1 MSGETDDSQKTEE
14 PTGKKLSDA
23 LEKGDVLQSTDIVAW
38 AMLAVATLLAAVWLG
53 GAARDLGKSM
63 TVYLSGAGTVTFD
76 NETMSGLA
84 WRVGGEL
91 GAFLALPFAAM
102 LVVAIGAHLLQ
113 RPFVFNPEKVA
124 PHFEKLNPV
133 NGLNRL
139 FGRQALIQFAKGLLK
154 IGFVSLAA
162 FWVIWPERARL
173 PTLIDLPLNASL
185 NLVYDLL
192 LTVLM
197 ITLIVYGVI
206 AVFDFAYQYWERM
219 QRLMMSHQE
228 IKDEFKQSEGDP
240 HVKGRLR
247 QIRHEKARQR
257 MMSAVPAAS
266 VVVTNPT
273 HYAVAIKY
281 ENGMGAPIV
290 VAKGVELIALKI
302 REIATANNVPIVEN
316 PPLARALYATVDID
330 EAVRPEH
337 YKAVAQVIGYVMRLK
352 GKLKAA
358 RSERPAG
365 P

>member
-1 MSGETDDSQKTEE
+1 MAGESDDSQKTEE

-38 AMLAVATLLAAVWLG
+38 AMLATATLLATVWLA
-53 GAARDLGKSM
+53 GAAKSLAVSM
-63 TVYLSGAGTVTFD
+63 TAYLSGAGKVTFD
-76 NETMSGLA
+76 NDTMSGLA

-91 GAFLALPFAAM
+91 GAFLALPFVA
-102 LVVAIGAHLLQ
+102 LVAVAIGAHLLQ
-113 RPFVFNPEKVA
+113 RPFVFNPEKAA
-124 PHFEKLNPV
+124 PHFEKLNPL
-133 NGLNRL
+133 NGFNRL
-139 FGRQALIQFAKGLLK
+139 FGRQALIQFLKGLLK

-162 FWVIWPERARL
+162 VWAIWPERGRL
-173 PTLIDLPLNASL
+173 TALIDLPLMASL
-185 NLVYDLL
+185 SVVHDLL

-206 AVFDFAYQYWERM
+206 AVFDYAYQYWERQ
-219 QRLMMSHQE
+219 QRLMMSRQE

-247 QIRHEKARQR
+247 QIRQEKARQR
-257 MMSAVPAAS
+257 MMAAVPTAS

-273 HYAVAIKY
+273 HFAVALRY
-281 ENGMGAPIV
+281 ESGMAAPIV

-316 PPLARALYATVDID
+316 PPLARAIYATVDID

-352 GKLKAA
+352 GKLKGA
-358 RSERPAG
+358 RK
-365 P
+365 